1 MNVLLL
7 ALFLVAAGVMCLL
20 GLVLFGAQLRGR
32 WLVSI
37 WCAAVALAFAGGVLA
52 NLA

>member
-1 MNVLLL
+1 MNTLLL

-20 GLVLFGAQLRGR
+20 GLVLFGAQLQGRGR
-32 WLVSI
+32 IAL
-37 WCAAVALAFAGGVLA
+37 WCAAAVLACAGGVLA